1 MCWFANV
8 PKDRILKLEYYV
20 IFIMNLLCLL
30 FTEKK
35 DFLLVKQE
43 KTFSVETGF
52 EELKKEANK
61 YYVIF
66 EIQSPILTL

>member
-1 MCWFANV
+1 
-8 PKDRILKLEYYV
+8 
-20 IFIMNLLCLL
+20 MNFLCLL

-43 KTFSVETGF
+43 KTPSVETGF

-66 EIQSPILTL
+66 EIQNSNFDTLANQHMCYQGHL